1 MIETVSIPGQEWLKE
16 KLIALCIHTPLIDLE
31 YEKMFDGLS
40 AKQQNEILEAKENF
54 QFKIKNVHTNP
65 DVTAPKT
72 LSVSD
77 PEKSRCE
84 TVANLFRKDLEK
96 NDIILKEAG
105 KYGKILAYGS
115 FRHKILFLLSDK
127 IIVSGKHKDEMDVF
141 GEQGTYMKDLY
152 QFETVFWSET

>member
-1 MIETVSIPGQEWLKE
+1 MGRRER
-16 KLIALCIHTPLIDLE
+16 LE
-31 YEKMFDGLS
+31 YEKAYQS
-40 AKQQNEILEAKENF
+40 ALIQAG
-54 QFKIKNVHTNP
+54 
-65 DVTAPKT
+65 
-72 LSVSD
+72 
-77 PEKSRCE
+77 
-84 TVANLFRKDLEK
+84 RKDLLPFRK
-96 NDIILKEAG
+96 WYMVLKELKKKEIWLAADNLSQCQEPPAPVFQYLSEQRKAGTRIYFVSEKSCPAAKVAG